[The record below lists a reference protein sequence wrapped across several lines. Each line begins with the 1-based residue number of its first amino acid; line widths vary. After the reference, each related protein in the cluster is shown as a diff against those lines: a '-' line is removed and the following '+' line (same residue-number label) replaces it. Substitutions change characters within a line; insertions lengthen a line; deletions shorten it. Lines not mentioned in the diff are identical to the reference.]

1 MPVVDISAFPK
12 LIHGFSEICTKIPKK
27 KIELTMYVKINT
39 EEKQDIPGVE
49 KQLVWTKSSVSL
61 CSA

>member
-12 LIHGFSEICTKIPKK
+12 LIHGFSEICTKIPK